1 MSVINKVL
9 KDLDKQKQSTDSNVG
24 ESSSGFVKPE
34 VQFTSQLNTDGSEES
49 SSRKG
54 MYMSIA
60 MLTAVAIFGFMF
72 YRQGVQIQNL
82 QPLAEAKQTQAQTQN
97 QAQTQTIAANE
108 TSKLTEVQDNE
119 LKSGDINDVEVAKA
133 QSEGSAYQSASRE
146 SVTNEVTEASTIALA
161 KAKEVILASEGANI
175 STTSNAD
182 EFASNSSTS
191 SNTGISPNSDNTSAA
206 QSVSAEL
213 QEPKG
218 VVKVDSKMASIT
230 EVNSLRPSKVNNGT
244 SNVQVRFSQN
254 TRTSSI
260 VDDVKTNVNTGESD
274 KKLAQ
279 LKQVNTTNRAELS
292 ASNSTSKST
301 KGVMAVKEVIL
312 TDAQL
317 AQKKFDIAE
326 VAEQQQKI
334 DRAVKYYYEA
344 LVLDPSMH
352 QARKQLASLY
362 YALNNLGRAEQI
374 LAQGVAQFPEEVELA
389 ILKAKVENASFSPMK
404 ALTTL
409 EGISDGSDWKRDKW
423 ILQSDIAQKNGRFEL
438 AESAYRSLISIE
450 PSQARWWMGLA
461 YALDSQQQYSQAAD
475 AYQKALSYRGL
486 STGAMTYIE
495 QRLIQLGGSQ

>member
-9 KDLDKQKQSTDSNVG
+9 KDLDKQKQSTGSNAG
-24 ESSSGFVKPE
+24 ESNSGFVKPE
-34 VQFTSQLNTDGSEES
+34 VQFTSQLNTASSDEL

-60 MLTAVAIFGFMF
+60 MLIAVAIFGFMF

-82 QPLAEAKQTQAQTQN
+82 QPLAEARQTQAQTE
-97 QAQTQTIAANE
+97 TETETTAAIDAN
-108 TSKLTEVQDNE
+108 TFTEVPVNE
-119 LKSGDINDVEVAKA
+119 SKSSDIDGVEVVMT
-133 QSEGSAYQSASRE
+133 QSENVSHE
-146 SVTNEVTEASTIALA
+146 SVTSEVTEASTIALVNP
-161 KAKEVILASEGANI
+161 KEVSVAADVEN
-175 STTSNAD
+175 TSKVSSAD
-182 EFASNSSTS
+182 EVVSGNTTNSSVTES
-191 SNTGISPNSDNTSAA
+191 TLAT
-206 QSVSAEL
+206 QSVSTEL
-213 QEPKG
+213 QEPKA

-230 EVNSLRPSKVNNGT
+230 EVNSLKPSKANNDT
-244 SNVQVRFSQN
+244 STVQVRFSQN
-254 TRTSSI
+254 TRKSSI
-260 VDDVKTNVNTGESD
+260 VDDVKSNVSTEKSD
-274 KKLAQ
+274 NKLAQ
-279 LKQVNTTNRAELS
+279 TKQVNSNNKAELS
-292 ASNSTSKST
+292 SSNNT

-312 TDAQL
+312 TDAEL

-334 DRAVKYYYEA
+334 DRAVKFYYEA

-374 LAQGVAQFPEEVELA
+374 LAQGVAQFPEEFELA

-409 EGISDGSDWKRDKW
+409 EGVSDESDWKRDKW

-438 AESAYRSLISIE
+438 AESAYRSLIAIE